1 MNMLKKAVLMKEI
14 QGKGVVTRLS
24 NHTSQSDISILEKV
38 VVACGI
44 NLGNDVDTKLG
55 NTNFIQ
61 AKVEV

>member
-1 MNMLKKAVLMKEI
+1 MNMLMKAVLMKEI
-14 QGKGVVTRLS
+14 QEKGAVTKLS
-24 NHTSQSDISILEKV
+24 NHTPQSDISILEKV

>member
-1 MNMLKKAVLMKEI
+1 MLKKAVLMKEI
-14 QGKGVVTRLS
+14 QEKGAVTKLS
-24 NHTSQSDISILEKV
+24 NPTPQSDTSILEKV